1 MTSPVVRID
10 DRGKRC
16 PQPVI
21 SLARAAKYA
30 DPGTIIVITAD
41 DPAALSDIPAWCEM
55 KGMTLVETS
64 DAGDGAT
71 AFRVQMP

>member
-30 DPGTIIVITAD
+30 DPGTAIVITAD
-41 DPAALSDIPAWCEM
+41 DPAALSDIPAWCAM
-55 KGMTLVETS
+55 KGVELVETV
-64 DAGDGAT
+64 DAGSGAT
-71 AFRVQMP
+71 SFRVHLP